1 MTDIRIATHEEIDTI
16 APLVDGYRQFYRQPS
31 DLEGA
36 RAFLAERDRRG
47 DAHLLVAY
55 DTGDTAVGFAQ
66 LFPIPSTTTLGSR
79 WILND
84 LFVVPEARCR
94 GIGSALLQAAREL
107 ASEHGIA
114 QLMLRTQVENAA
126 AQSRY
131 RALGWQR
138 DDAFHTFLLTV

>member
-55 DTGDTAVGFAQ
+55 DAGDTAVGFAQ